1 MKTILFALMTVCCLC
16 SLAVGP
22 TYAQEEEFQGG
33 GSGDCIASW
42 DPFCPQ
48 GTPWEE
54 SDPAPGTGDPGDCYV
69 CETGYIVGVGN
80 AQVCVSAGSTGRT
93 VCDDGLLYSYC
104 DLSGAFCDSVTVTP

>member
-1 MKTILFALMTVCCLC
+1 MKKLLTLSLVVCCLLSF
-16 SLAVGP
+16 SLAP
-22 TYAQEEEFQGG
+22 TLAQEEEFQDGG
-33 GSGDCIASW
+33 PGDCIASW

-54 SDPAPGTGDPGDCYV
+54 SDPAPGTGGPEDCYT
-69 CETGYIVGVGN
+69 CETGYIAGLGN